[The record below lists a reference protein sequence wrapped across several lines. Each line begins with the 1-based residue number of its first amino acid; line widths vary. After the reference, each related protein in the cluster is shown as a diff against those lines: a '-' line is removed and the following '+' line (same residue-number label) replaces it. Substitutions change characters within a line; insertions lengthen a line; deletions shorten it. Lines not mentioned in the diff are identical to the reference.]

1 MAESNTVTQTPGT
14 PSAFV
19 GGSAILPDTPN
30 SIASVAGESITSF
43 RKPHSPRKRRRSNVN
58 PTSPTDS
65 RNPRLSPLS
74 FLPKGVIAQY
84 QPKSLTGATAM
95 ADNKRQREEDERI
108 RSRMT
113 SPNPART
120 AAGALLGGQLAGM
133 SRIHEGP
140 NATNAISG
148 PIAEIAASLKAPET
162 SQGESILQTSPV
174 SISSLG
180 TLEST
185 GMGILSANGVSVAS
199 PGRIDEHPAQEE
211 EGILRL
217 GHDKV
222 SSDTASQPDEG
233 RSNKAMTFPGPL
245 LGAHIG
251 DARRGMSLPH
261 SGLASPRSP
270 STKKHRCPYCS
281 TDFTRHHN
289 LKSHLLTHSH
299 EKPYMCETCNQRFR
313 RLHDLKRH
321 AKLHTGER
329 PHVCPKC
336 DRSFARGDALARHN
350 KGQGGCAGRRSSMG
364 SYGGDDKNE
373 ERLKGPGH
381 DGSMSGLMYT
391 GEASH
396 EPDRMDEDSEGADA
410 HGASLPSIRKYDA
423 AHDTHQHQ
431 HPSDHQ
437 GAYQSRQPSSYPPIA
452 TRQLTGGLY
461 PPGASHGG
469 GPSPATS
476 PNVQNSLG
484 QYPMTAGSGTS
495 IFQPAGPNTFPPGG
509 MTESPKPLSPGTHAD
524 TGIHRNRSPSLGQ
537 GFPKNQ
543 FVRRATTLN
552 TSPSSIGLPPPV
564 SGSNHSKAPQL
575 PSLPGLTASD
585 SRFTLHSQ
593 TPAQA
598 HMHSST
604 QSNLPGSSGTMG
616 SPVFHSQVGNASAN
630 NSLSSH
636 GTGSITT
643 GDHNLYGPATE
654 RLWTYVR
661 TLEAKIDRL
670 QDEVASLKNQLSPSS
685 HR

>member
-14 PSAFV
+14 PSALV
-19 GGSAILPDTPN
+19 GASAVLPDTPN
-30 SIASVAGESITSF
+30 SIASAAGESVPS
-43 RKPHSPRKRRRSNVN
+43 RKPQSPRKRQRSNAN
-58 PTSPTDS
+58 PTSPIDS
-65 RNPRLSPLS
+65 RTPRLSPLS
-74 FLPKGVIAQY
+74 FLPKAVVAQY
-84 QPKSLTGATAM
+84 PVKPLTGAAAM

-108 RSRMT
+108 RSRQT
-113 SPNPART
+113 SPNPARIL
-120 AAGALLGGQLAGM
+120 AGALSGNQLSNM
-133 SRIHEGP
+133 SRINEGP
-140 NATNAISG
+140 NATNVISG
-148 PIAEIAASLKAPET
+148 PVAEVVASLKAPET

-174 SISSLG
+174 SVSSLG

-185 GMGILSANGVSVAS
+185 SMGMLNANGVAVAS
-199 PGRIDEHPAQEE
+199 PGRMDEAPAQDE
-211 EGILRL
+211 EGLLRL
-217 GHDKV
+217 GQDKV

-233 RSNKAMTFPGPL
+233 RLNKAMTFPGPL
-245 LGAHIG
+245 LGAHPG
-251 DARRGMSLPH
+251 DARRRISLPP

-336 DRSFARGDALARHN
+336 ERSFARGDALARHN

-373 ERLKGPGH
+373 ERPKGASI
-381 DGSMSGLMYT
+381 DGNMSGLIYT
-391 GEASH
+391 AEASH

-410 HGASLPSIRKYDA
+410 HGTSLPSIRKYDA
-423 AHDTHQHQ
+423 AHETPSHP

-452 TRQLTGGLY
+452 TRQSTGGLY

-476 PNVQNSLG
+476 PGAPNPHG
-484 QYPMTAGSGTS
+484 QYPAAAGSGS
-495 IFQPAGPNTFPPGG
+495 SMFQPASSNMFSPGS
-509 MTESPKPLSPGTHAD
+509 MTESPKPLSPGAHPD
-524 TGIHRNRSPSLGQ
+524 TGIRRNRSPSLGQ

-543 FVRRATTLN
+543 FVRRSDTHN
-552 TSPSSIGLPPPV
+552 TSPSMGFPPPV
-564 SGSNHSKAPQL
+564 SGSNHSKAPKL
-575 PSLPGLTASD
+575 PSLPGLTAPD
-585 SRFTLHSQ
+585 SRFPLHSQ
-593 TPAQA
+593 TAGQA

-604 QSNLPGSSGTMG
+604 QSNLPGSSGTLG
-616 SPVFHSQVGNASAN
+616 SPGFHPQVGNASAN

-636 GTGSITT
+636 GTGSIPT
-643 GDHNLYGPATE
+643 GDHNLYGPGTE
-654 RLWTYVR
+654 RLWAYVQ
-661 TLEAKIDRL
+661 TLEAKVNRL
-670 QDEVASLKNQLSPSS
+670 QDEVASLKSQLSPSS